1 MTLVRDVKKM
11 LIAANISGISNIY
24 TNSIPADAQ
33 NDLTNTDVLITDVD
47 YDYQGYGSN
56 RSTTV
61 KKIVAINIYYSI
73 NTKTSA
79 DDVEESMSSVFEC
92 NGWTCIY
99 SPGHETDPDTGGLTK
114 IFQFQKLERK

>member
-11 LIAANISGISNIY
+11 LIAANITGISNIY
-24 TNSIPADAQ
+24 TNRIPDDAQ

-73 NTKTSA
+73 NTTTSA
-79 DDVEESMSSVFEC
+79 DDVEKSMSSAFEC

>member
-79 DDVEESMSSVFEC
+79 DDVEESMSSVFER

>member
-11 LIAANISGISNIY
+11 LIAANITGISNIY

-79 DDVEESMSSVFEC
+79 DDVEESMSSVFEY